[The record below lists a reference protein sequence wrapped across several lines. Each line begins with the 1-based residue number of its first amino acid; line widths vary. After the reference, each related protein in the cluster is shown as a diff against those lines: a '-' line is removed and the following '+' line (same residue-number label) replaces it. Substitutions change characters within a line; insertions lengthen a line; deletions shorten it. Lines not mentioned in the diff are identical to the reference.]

1 MEIEDEEQKQNK
13 INELDKKFQ
22 ESSKKMEV
30 EKEKEKEKEKQS
42 SLNKNK
48 TESSSK
54 IKLPKNMNTIN
65 LIVLGMAGSGKTTFV
80 QKLEEEIANKDKES
94 YIINL
99 DPAVMDT
106 LYEPNL
112 DIRDTVKYKEVMLSN
127 NLGPNGAILTCLNLF
142 STNIDKVISI
152 LETKEDLDFVVMD
165 TPGQLEVFSWSA
177 SGKLISDS
185 FSILFPSI
193 LIYIIDMPR
202 CNNPN
207 TFSSNMLYALSI
219 MYKMKLPLLIAFN
232 KADIAKD
239 SKVIEWMDDYES
251 LQTALKKKD
260 DYMSTFSSSLSLLLN
275 EFYKTIKFVKVSS
288 KTGEGFD
295 DLIKKCEEIKQKYQ
309 EEVLDTE

>member
-1 MEIEDEEQKQNK
+1 MESKMEIEEDEKQKK
-13 INELDKKFQ
+13 INELDKKFKENYEKSQ
-22 ESSKKMEV
+22 NEKKKE
-30 EKEKEKEKEKQS
+30 EK
-42 SLNKNK
+42 L
-48 TESSSK
+48 K

-80 QKLEEEIANKDKES
+80 EKLEEEIANKDKES

-99 DPAVMDT
+99 DPAVMNT

-112 DIRDTVKYKEVMLSN
+112 DIRDTIKYKEIMKSN

-142 STNIDKVISI
+142 STNIDKVVTL
-152 LETKEDLDFVVMD
+152 LEKKNDLDFVVMD

-177 SGKLISDS
+177 SGKLITDS
-185 FSILFPSI
+185 FSIIFPSI
-193 LIYIIDMPR
+193 LIYIIDIPR

-232 KADIAKD
+232 KLDIAKEN
-239 SKVIEWMDDYES
+239 KVIEWMQDYLS
-251 LQTALKKKD
+251 LQEALKKKD
-260 DYMSTFSSSLSLLLN
+260 DYMSTFSSSLALLLE
-275 EFYKTIKFVKVSS
+275 EFYKTIKYVSVSS

-295 DLIKKCEEIKQKYQ
+295 ELLTKCEEIRKKYE
-309 EEVLDTE
+309 EEVLETQ

>member
-1 MEIEDEEQKQNK
+1 MEIEDETQKQNK

-22 ESSKKMEV
+22 ESSKKMQE
-30 EKEKEKEKEKQS
+30 EKE
-42 SLNKNK
+42 N
-48 TESSSK
+48 ESSININKDESNQK
-54 IKLPKNMNTIN
+54 IKLPNNMQTIN

-80 QKLEEEIANKDKES
+80 QKLEEEIANLDKES

-152 LETKEDLDFVVMD
+152 LESKKDLDFVVTD

-185 FSILFPSI
+185 FSLIFPSI
-193 LIYIIDMPR
+193 LIYIIDLPR
-202 CNNPN
+202 CSNPN
-207 TFSSNMLYALSI
+207 TFCSNMLYALSI

-239 SKVIEWMDDYES
+239 TKVIEWMDDYES
-251 LQTALKKKD
+251 LQNVLKKQD
-260 DYMSTFSSSLSLLLN
+260 DYMSTFSSSLSLLLA
-275 EFYKTIKFVKVSS
+275 EFYKTIKYVKVSA
-288 KTGEGFD
+288 KTGEGFNE
-295 DLIKKCEEIKQKYQ
+295 LIKKCEEIKIKYK
-309 EEVLDTE
+309 EEMLDAQ

>member
-1 MEIEDEEQKQNK
+1 MESNKMEIEEEEKQKK
-13 INELDKKFQ
+13 INELDKKFKENYEKAEQ
-22 ESSKKMEV
+22 EKKNE
-30 EKEKEKEKEKQS
+30 
-42 SLNKNK
+42 NKNK
-48 TESSSK
+48 IIEEKSK
-54 IKLPKNMNTIN
+54 IKLPKNMKTIN

-112 DIRDTVKYKEVMLSN
+112 DIRDTIKYKEVMTSN
-127 NLGPNGAILTCLNLF
+127 NLGPNGAILTSLNLF

-152 LETKEDLDFVVMD
+152 LESKNDLDFVVID

-177 SGKLISDS
+177 SGKLITDS
-185 FSILFPSI
+185 FSLIFPSI
-193 LIYIIDMPR
+193 LIYIIDIPR

-219 MYKMKLPLLIAFN
+219 MYKMKLPLMIAFN
-232 KADIAKD
+232 KLDVTKD
-239 SKVIEWMDDYES
+239 NKVIEWMQDYES
-251 LQTALKKKD
+251 LQDALSKKD
-260 DYMSTFSSSLSLLLN
+260 DYISTFSSSLSLLLV
-275 EFYKTIKFVKVSS
+275 EFYKTIKYVSVSS

-295 DLIKKCEEIKQKYQ
+295 ELISKCEEIRQKYQ
-309 EEVLDTE
+309 EEVLETQ

>member
-1 MEIEDEEQKQNK
+1 MEVEEEINK
-13 INELDKKFQ
+13 LDKKFKQ
-22 ESSKKMEV
+22 ASIEQ
-30 EKEKEKEKEKQS
+30 EKQNS
-42 SLNKNK
+42 SENETKDENKN
-48 TESSSK
+48 S
-54 IKLPKNMNTIN
+54 KLPKNMKTIN

-80 QKLEEEIANKDKES
+80 QKLEEEIANKDQES

-99 DPAVMDT
+99 DPAVMDS

-112 DIRDTVKYKEVMLSN
+112 DIRDTVKYKEVMVSN

-152 LETKEDLDFVVMD
+152 LENKTDLDFIVTD

-185 FSILFPSI
+185 FSLLFPSI

-202 CNNPN
+202 CSNPN

-232 KADIAKD
+232 KVDIAKD
-239 SKVIEWMDDYES
+239 SKVIEWMNDYDS
-251 LQTALKKKD
+251 LQKVLKKKD
-260 DYMSTFSSSLSLLLN
+260 DYMSTFSSSLSLLLV
-275 EFYKTIKFVKVSS
+275 EFYKTIKYVKVSS

-295 DLIKKCEEIKQKYQ
+295 ELIKKCVEIRDKYQ
-309 EEVLDTE
+309 DEVLETQ

>member
-1 MEIEDEEQKQNK
+1 MFILILFPLKIKNMEVEEEINK
-13 INELDKKFQ
+13 LDKKFKQASIEQ
-22 ESSKKMEV
+22 EKQNSSKNETKDE
-30 EKEKEKEKEKQS
+30 
-42 SLNKNK
+42 NKN
-48 TESSSK
+48 S
-54 IKLPKNMNTIN
+54 KLPKNMKTIN

-80 QKLEEEIANKDKES
+80 QKLEEEIANKDQES

-112 DIRDTVKYKEVMLSN
+112 DIRDTVKYKEVMVSN

-152 LETKEDLDFVVMD
+152 LENKTDLDFIVTD

-185 FSILFPSI
+185 FSLLFPSI

-202 CNNPN
+202 CSNPN

-232 KADIAKD
+232 KVDIAKD
-239 SKVIEWMDDYES
+239 SKVIEWMNDYDS
-251 LQTALKKKD
+251 LQKVLKKKD
-260 DYMSTFSSSLSLLLN
+260 DYMSTFSSSLSLLLV
-275 EFYKTIKFVKVSS
+275 EFYKTIKYVKVSS

-295 DLIKKCEEIKQKYQ
+295 ELIKKCVEIRDKYQ
-309 EEVLDTE
+309 DEVLETQ

>member
-1 MEIEDEEQKQNK
+1 MEDKEQKL
-13 INELDKKFQ
+13 NELDKKFK
-22 ESSKKMEV
+22 EASNKMEI
-30 EKEKEKEKEKQS
+30 EKEESQK
-42 SLNKNK
+42 K
-48 TESSSK
+48 TESSIDVEK
-54 IKLPKNMNTIN
+54 TNDKKNIKLPKNMSTIN

-80 QKLEEEIANKDKES
+80 EKLEEAIANKDKES

-112 DIRDTVKYKEVMLSN
+112 DIRDTVKYKEVMTSN

-152 LETKEDLDFVVMD
+152 LEPKKDLDFIVID

-185 FSILFPSI
+185 FSLLYPSI

-232 KADIAKD
+232 KSDLAKD
-239 SKVIEWMDDYES
+239 SKVIEWMNDYES
-251 LQTALKKKD
+251 LQIELKKKD

-275 EFYKTIKFVKVSS
+275 EFYKTIKFAKVSS
-288 KTGEGFD
+288 KTGEGLD
-295 DLIKKCEEIKQKYQ
+295 ELIKMCEDIKSKYQ
-309 EEVLDTE
+309 DEVLDTQ

>member
-1 MEIEDEEQKQNK
+1 
-13 INELDKKFQ
+13 
-22 ESSKKMEV
+22 
-30 EKEKEKEKEKQS
+30 
-42 SLNKNK
+42 
-48 TESSSK
+48 
-54 IKLPKNMNTIN
+54 
-65 LIVLGMAGSGKTTFV
+65 MAGSGKTTFV
-80 QKLEEEIANKDKES
+80 EKLEEAIANKDKES

-112 DIRDTVKYKEVMLSN
+112 DIRDTVKYKEVMTSN

-152 LETKEDLDFVVMD
+152 LEPKKDLDFIVID

-185 FSILFPSI
+185 FSLLYPSI

-232 KADIAKD
+232 KSDLAKD
-239 SKVIEWMDDYES
+239 SKVIEWMNDYES
-251 LQTALKKKD
+251 LQIELKKKD

-295 DLIKKCEEIKQKYQ
+295 ELIKMCEDIKSKYQ
-309 EEVLDTE
+309 DEVLDTQ

>member
-1 MEIEDEEQKQNK
+1 MENDKMQIDEEEKEK
-13 INELDKKFQ
+13 RINELDKKFQ
-22 ESSKKMEV
+22 ESLKIAEQKKKLEN
-30 EKEKEKEKEKQS
+30 E
-42 SLNKNK
+42 N
-48 TESSSK
+48 K
-54 IKLPKNMNTIN
+54 IKEEKKHKINLPKNMKTLN

-112 DIRDTVKYKEVMLSN
+112 DIKDTIKYKEVMVSN

-152 LETKEDLDFVVMD
+152 LETKNDLDFVVID

-177 SGKLISDS
+177 SGKLITDS
-185 FSILFPSI
+185 FSIIFPSI
-193 LIYIIDMPR
+193 LIYIIDIPR

-219 MYKMKLPLLIAFN
+219 MYKMKLPLIIAFN
-232 KADIAKD
+232 KLDLAKEN
-239 SKVIEWMDDYES
+239 KVIEWMQNYQS
-251 LQTALKKKD
+251 LQSALRLKD
-260 DYMSTFSSSLSLLLN
+260 DYISTFSSSLSLLLA
-275 EFYKTIKFVKVSS
+275 EFYKTIKYVSVSS
-288 KTGEGFD
+288 TTGEGFD
-295 DLIKKCEEIKQKYQ
+295 DLLIKCEEIRKKYE
-309 EEVLDTE
+309 EEVLDTQ

>member
-1 MEIEDEEQKQNK
+1 MQIDEEEKQKQ

-22 ESSKKMEV
+22 ENYKKAEL
-30 EKEKEKEKEKQS
+30 KKQS
-42 SLNKNK
+42 ENKNEIK
-48 TESSSK
+48 EEK
-54 IKLPKNMNTIN
+54 PNIKLPKNMKTIN

-80 QKLEEEIANKDKES
+80 QKLEEELANKDKES

-112 DIRDTVKYKEVMLSN
+112 DIKDTIKYKEVMTSN

-142 STNIDKVISI
+142 STNIDKVITI
-152 LETKEDLDFVVMD
+152 LEGKKDLDYVVMD

-177 SGKLISDS
+177 SGKIITDS
-185 FSILFPSI
+185 FSLIFPSI
-193 LIYIIDMPR
+193 LIYIVDIPR

-219 MYKMKLPLLIAFN
+219 MYKMKLPLILAFN
-232 KADIAKD
+232 KVDITKEN
-239 SKVIEWMDDYES
+239 KVIEWMKDYQS
-251 LQTALKKKD
+251 LQEALSKKD
-260 DYMSTFSSSLSLLLN
+260 DYISSFSSSLSLLLN
-275 EFYKTIKFVKVSS
+275 EFYQTIKYVSVSS

-295 DLIKKCEEIKQKYQ
+295 ELISKCEEIQKKYE
-309 EEVLDTE
+309 EEVLGTQ